1 MGDKKDRKL
10 NANYAYNSQ
19 KEPKR
24 PMGEGSFAN
33 MPEKEMFIPYGQP
46 ESYRDGI
53 INTQSVQLQDV
64 SKLNEN
70 RRFNE
75 GKDSSQKEV
84 SKNRY
89 PGDWNK
95 GTGVN

>member
-1 MGDKKDRKL
+1 MGDKKNRSR
-10 NANYAYNSQ
+10 NANYAFNSQ

-24 PMGEGSFAN
+24 PMGAGSFAN

-46 ESYRDGI
+46 ESYRDGVV
-53 INTQSVQLQDV
+53 NSYSVNMQDV

-75 GKDSSQKEV
+75 G
-84 SKNRY
+84 
-89 PGDWNK
+89 GDK
-95 GTGVN
+95 